1 MERVF
6 PRAMVGHGDGLG
18 GAAQDGAVSMAALF
32 EEAVRTGASD
42 LLVTAHT
49 PPLLRI
55 DGDLQPVGTRPLMP
69 DDTRHLVAGLLN
81 ETQREAFE
89 QKKELD
95 FSLSVSGMVRF
106 RANIYSQK
114 GWVAGAFRL
123 VPRQI
128 PSLEEL
134 GVPLIA
140 KELSLR
146 PHGLIL
152 VTGPTG
158 CGKTTTTAAM
168 IDLINESRRCHIV
181 TVEDPIEFLHENK
194 KSVVDQREV
203 YADTHSFGNALKYV
217 LRQDPDVIFVGEM
230 RDLETIAAALTA
242 AETGHLVIAT
252 LHTNDAIQAIDR
264 MVDVFPPQQQI
275 QIRTQLAFTLLG
287 VIAQQL
293 IPRADGA
300 GRVLGAEVLIRTAA
314 VAAHIR
320 EAKMHQTRSTME
332 SSRQQG
338 MITMDARL
346 QELFEMG
353 RISYTELVRRV
364 TSGTILHLI
373 EERMKRPG
381 R

>member
-1 MERVF
+1 MPMDFGGGPRMEQLF

-69 DDTRHLVAGLLN
+69 DDTRHLIAGLLN
-81 ETQREAFE
+81 ETQREAF
-89 QKKELD
+89 
-95 FSLSVSGMVRF
+95 
-106 RANIYSQK
+106 
-114 GWVAGAFRL
+114 
-123 VPRQI
+123 
-128 PSLEEL
+128 
-134 GVPLIA
+134 
-140 KELSLR
+140 
-146 PHGLIL
+146 
-152 VTGPTG
+152 
-158 CGKTTTTAAM
+158 
-168 IDLINESRRCHIV
+168 
-181 TVEDPIEFLHENK
+181 
-194 KSVVDQREV
+194 
-203 YADTHSFGNALKYV
+203 ADTHSFGNALKYV

-300 GRVLGAEVLIRTAA
+300 
-314 VAAHIR
+314 
-320 EAKMHQTRSTME
+320 
-332 SSRQQG
+332 
-338 MITMDARL
+338 
-346 QELFEMG
+346 
-353 RISYTELVRRV
+353 
-364 TSGTILHLI
+364 
-373 EERMKRPG
+373 
-381 R
+381 